1 MRTASVIP
9 IESARV
15 ARSYKNDPHHWRQ
28 LCIEGSIHSIP
39 KFAFIQLDRFVL
51 SFPQNRSI
59 SPTRPAPCSTRTFS
73 SRSSPSSR
81 RAGAGSRTP
90 TISARSSSATR
101 CLSRSP
107 RRSPSRHDRSRRHA
121 QSTRS
126 GGGSGTTVL
135 PPRQRVRRTGENE
148 GEEVS
153 YNKTDL
159 L

>member
-1 MRTASVIP
+1 MPSRCARHRSSRSRVPAWLGATKTTRTTG
-9 IESARV
+9 
-15 ARSYKNDPHHWRQ
+15 
-28 LCIEGSIHSIP
+28 GSCAL
-39 KFAFIQLDRFVL
+39 K
-51 SFPQNRSI
+51 NRSI

-81 RAGAGSRTP
+81 RAGAASRTP

-126 GGGSGTTVL
+126 GGGFGTAVL
-135 PPRQRVRRTGENE
+135 PPLRRVNGGRRETR
-148 GEEVS
+148 VS